1 MMNKELSKKWPQQ
14 LINANRIFSNDKAV
28 NVFLFLMEKKDALSF
43 TELSSNLGIK
53 QDSLSYY
60 LSKLVEAG
68 LVENTFERR
77 KDTNDRSF
85 YFISEFGKL
94 YVDKQLE
101 TVENF
106 WNVQYRTVE
115 KIVFPLSKETSAKT
129 GGANET
135 LPGTRKDSH
144 RIMRGGIIET
154 VN

>member
-14 LINANRIFSNDKAV
+14 LINANRIFSNDKAI
-28 NVFLFLMEKKDALSF
+28 NVLLFLMEKKDALSF

-68 LVENTFERR
+68 LVENIFERR
-77 KDTNDRSF
+77 NDTSDRSF
-85 YFISEFGKL
+85 YFVSEFGKL

-115 KIVFPLSKETSAKT
+115 KIVVTPSKETSAKT

-135 LPGTRKDSH
+135 LPGARKDSH